1 MNAPYINGAIP
12 QLKSVI
18 LQSHSVNDHKSDI
31 EPVREAQ
38 NGRQIGKNS
47 LLHMFPVHPEFVFD
61 MTPYMIVLV

>member
-1 MNAPYINGAIP
+1 MNTPYINGAIR

-18 LQSHSVNDHKSDI
+18 LQSHSANDHKSDI
-31 EPVREAQ
+31 ESVGEVR

-47 LLHMFPVHPEFVFD
+47 ILHMFPVHPEFVLD